1 MDLEDERRQLIL
13 DLGSRYTEIS
23 KKVLDAMNLVP
34 RHLFIPE
41 KEGRNAYADHPLSIG
56 SGQTISAPHMVAIMC
71 DLLDLHPGHKV
82 LEVGCGSGY
91 HAAVMAE
98 MVRPGGH
105 VYAIERIKKLV
116 KSAQETLSVTGYE
129 DVSVTSGDGSQG
141 LAQYAPFD
149 RISVACSAP
158 EIPDILVQQLEVG
171 GKMVIPVGQYLQ
183 ELYLV
188 TKKNGTTKERKGG
201 VIFVP
206 LVGKYGF

>member
-1 MDLEDERRQLIL
+1 MDLKKERKQMIL
-13 DLGSRYTEIS
+13 KIGSRYSDIS

-41 KEGRNAYADHPLSIG
+41 KERRDAYADHPLSIG

-71 DLLDLHPGHKV
+71 DLLDLQPGHKV

-98 MVRPGGH
+98 LVRPGGH

-116 KSAQETLSVTGYE
+116 KSAQETLSATGYE
-129 DVSVTSGDGSQG
+129 DVTVTSGDGSQG

-158 EIPDILVQQLEVG
+158 KIPDILVQQLEVG

-188 TKKNGTTKERKGG
+188 TRKNGTIKERKGG
-201 VIFVP
+201 VVFVP
-206 LVGKYGF
+206 LIGKYGF